1 MRMTQEFSD
10 QEKITNY
17 ETLMHIGVVRKLLST
32 VVIDLIQRA
41 DAHDATKLEPPELPI
56 FVEYTPKL
64 ANSTYGSEEYQTFL
78 KDMQPALVHH
88 YAENRHHPE
97 HFPNG
102 IDDMTLVDLIEMMC
116 DWKAATLRHKDGDIN
131 ASIER
136 SKARFG
142 ISDQLAKI
150 LHNTEELFDD
160 LV

>member
-1 MRMTQEFSD
+1 MTQELAD

-17 ETLMHIGVVRKLLST
+17 ETLTHINVVRKLLSQ
-32 VVIDLIQRA
+32 VVIELNRRA

-64 ANSTYGSEEYQTFL
+64 VNCTYGSEEYQTFL
-78 KDMQPALVHH
+78 KEMQPALAHH

-102 IDDMTLVDLIEMMC
+102 INDMTLVDVIEMVC
-116 DWKAATLRHKDGDIN
+116 DWKAATLRNKDGDVST
-131 ASIER
+131 SIER
-136 SKARFG
+136 NKARFG

-150 LHNTEELFDD
+150 LHNTAELLDN
-160 LV
+160 LA